1 MAQIEMRISASDKT
15 VKGMRETATDNA
27 QEISDTAQLLFF
39 QLAEELNPAA
49 LKTIEEG
56 QA

>member
-27 QEISDTAQLLFF
+27 QEISDTAQILFF